1 MDRRVKPRDDE
12 EADPLLRRQRQTD
25 LRLDRGERFR
35 EPLALRIEQRG
46 GARRGD
52 CVDALRHPYTAF
64 EHRRDHARL
73 DQRVVRRAALP
84 GVAVT
89 LDQARAFGDF
99 ERQLGRELRRRD
111 DAREPRLDRSLLLG
125 VAPALW
131 TEALE
136 LGEREEA
143 QVAEDTR
150 RLQLHAEIDSAQPAA
165 LLR

>member
-12 EADPLLRRQRQTD
+12 EADPLLRRQRHTD
-25 LRLDRGERFR
+25 L
-35 EPLALRIEQRG
+35 
-46 GARRGD
+46 
-52 CVDALRHPYTAF
+52 
-64 EHRRDHARL
+64 
-73 DQRVVRRAALP
+73 
-84 GVAVT
+84 
-89 LDQARAFGDF
+89 
-99 ERQLGRELRRRD
+99 
-111 DAREPRLDRSLLLG
+111 RLDRSLLLG

-165 LLR
+165 LLRIRHDRAREPRRQHLAQFLDAGLQKFRDDVRLI